1 MHNVI
6 RNFKKNKELLF
17 MVLPVTVWLILVSYL
32 PMFGIVI
39 AFKDYKIHKNG
50 FLYSLIYSKWVGLKN
65 FEYLFKT
72 DAWLITRNTILY
84 NIVFIVTG
92 LIFSVTFAILLCEV
106 ANRRLAKFY
115 QTTMFLPHFLSWV
128 VVGYFF
134 YGFLSIDKGF
144 FNQILKIMGKEPVL
158 WYSDPSPWP
167 FILIFMNLWKGT
179 GYGSVVYMAAIMGID
194 KTYYEAAML
203 DGASKWQQI
212 KHITLPMLKP
222 VMIILTVLAL
232 GRIFNSDFGLFYQV
246 PRDSGALYDV
256 TNVIDTFV
264 FRGLRTFSNIGMTAA
279 AGFYQSIM
287 GFLLVLI
294 SNYIINKIDSE
305 NALF

>member
-1 MHNVI
+1 
-6 RNFKKNKELLF
+6 
-17 MVLPVTVWLILVSYL
+17 
-32 PMFGIVI
+32 
-39 AFKDYKIHKNG
+39 
-50 FLYSLIYSKWVGLKN
+50 
-65 FEYLFKT
+65 
-72 DAWLITRNTILY
+72 
-84 NIVFIVTG
+84 
-92 LIFSVTFAILLCEV
+92 
-106 ANRRLAKFY
+106 
-115 QTTMFLPHFLSWV
+115 
-128 VVGYFF
+128 
-134 YGFLSIDKGF
+134 
-144 FNQILKIMGKEPVL
+144 
-158 WYSDPSPWP
+158 
-167 FILIFMNLWKGT
+167 
-179 GYGSVVYMAAIMGID
+179 MAAIMGID

>member
-1 MHNVI
+1 
-6 RNFKKNKELLF
+6 
-17 MVLPVTVWLILVSYL
+17 
-32 PMFGIVI
+32 
-39 AFKDYKIHKNG
+39 
-50 FLYSLIYSKWVGLKN
+50 
-65 FEYLFKT
+65 
-72 DAWLITRNTILY
+72 
-84 NIVFIVTG
+84 
-92 LIFSVTFAILLCEV
+92 
-106 ANRRLAKFY
+106 
-115 QTTMFLPHFLSWV
+115 
-128 VVGYFF
+128 
-134 YGFLSIDKGF
+134 
-144 FNQILKIMGKEPVL
+144 MGKEPVL